1 MKNSTK
7 TSAKSTN
14 VTFLTWDEFKEEMG
28 ISKADVVKN
37 PNTGKLFVAHK
48 NMRWKCQND
57 IDFKKDLAFLIE
69 DNDMDNACL
78 VNVTSSDNTVYSFD

>member
-1 MKNSTK
+1 MGNSAK
-7 TSAKSTN
+7 TSAKSNN

-28 ISKADVVKN
+28 INKADVVKN
-37 PNTGKLFVAHK
+37 PHTGKLFVAHRD
-48 NMRWKCQND
+48 MRWKCQND

-69 DNDMDNACL
+69 DGDMDNACL